1 MLSMDT
7 IYIYRVGCREF
18 EIIPNYEG
26 SDKEFFHI
34 LESIHKGHYDGYK
47 LYYDKEITDF
57 QNENDLNTLQD
68 AKDFI
73 HNYIK
78 INKDK
83 EKKRTIKPISYED
96 WEKNYKI

>member
-1 MLSMDT
+1 MLSMNT
-7 IYIYRVGCREF
+7 IYMYRVGIREYK
-18 EIIPNYEG
+18 IIPNYEG
-26 SDKEFFHI
+26 TEKEFFHI
-34 LESIHKGHYDGYK
+34 LEVIPNGHYDGYK
-47 LYYDKEITDF
+47 LYYDKVISSWR
-57 QNENDLNTLQD
+57 NENNLNTLQD

-73 HNYIK
+73 HNYRK